1 MFPLILQ
8 KITTAQMR
16 STGGEDFTSSR
27 DGKDNANNIH
37 SFYATDKLPGIQ
49 FNIQET

>member
-8 KITTAQMR
+8 KITIAQMR
-16 STGGEDFTSSR
+16 SVGGEGFTSSR
-27 DGKDNANNIH
+27 DGKDNANNIRGF
-37 SFYATDKLPGIQ
+37 STTDKLPGIK